1 MESMELMNWMNELA
15 TNVLEDMS
23 LVHWMHVTDEL
34 VVSKDI
40 RDVCKWFIGHMSLV
54 HLMFVN
60 DVLDLCHW
68 YIWCM

>member
-1 MESMELMNWMNELA
+1 MNELA

-40 RDVCKWFIGHMSLV
+40 RDVCK
-54 HLMFVN
+54 
-60 DVLDLCHW
+60 
-68 YIWCM
+68 